1 MALQAD
7 DPFLASPPLP
17 HEKLRGIVTARRIAL
32 LKLGYEPIPILSGRK
47 RPPMNGW
54 QDVRITIPPDEDV
67 ITPWADTYPGAL
79 STGIRTRNTP
89 GFDIDIKDQNVA
101 DQVEQAL
108 LNMVP
113 SGTILKRVGQ
123 PPKRLIPFRC
133 TTPFKKISA
142 TFKAP
147 DDVAHKVEV
156 LADGQQFVAE
166 GIHETTQQP
175 YRWADNVNLLNVA
188 HEHLPLVEEE
198 LARRFVA
205 EASEIMK
212 RAGWVEVGAQGK
224 SKSNGKPN
232 GKANG
237 HMAGE
242 TAAKTPGSSIYGR
255 TALREECDKL
265 AAIPKDGGRNNAL
278 NNAAFSVFQLVAG
291 GELDEE
297 KDKVRDQLF
306 AAAEK
311 CGLVTEDGAASVRA
325 TIESGAKAGR
335 AQPRRAPN
343 GTGGPGNRGGD
354 ETGDQRA
361 DQDDDELVIAAADE
375 LEMCGVDWLWPGRF
389 ARGKFGLIAGLP
401 DMGKGRADRR
411 FHH

>member
-1 MALQAD
+1 Q
-7 DPFLASPPLP
+7 
-17 HEKLRGIVTARRIAL
+17 G
-32 LKLGYEPIPILSGRK
+32 
-47 RPPMNGW
+47 
-54 QDVRITIPPDEDV
+54 
-67 ITPWADTYPGAL
+67 
-79 STGIRTRNTP
+79 
-89 GFDIDIKDQNVA
+89 VA

-123 PPKRLIPFRC
+123 PPKRLIPFGC

-147 DDVAHKVEV
+147 DDVIHKVEV

-175 YRWADNVNLLNVA
+175 YRWADNVNLLSVA
-188 HEHLPLVEEE
+188 HEHLPLVDEE

-205 EASEIMK
+205 EAGEIMK
-212 RAGWVEVGAQGK
+212 RAGWSEVGAQGK
-224 SKSNGKPN
+224 PKNSGKPN

-237 HMAGE
+237 NTE

-265 AAIPKDGGRNNAL
+265 AAMPKDGGRNNAL
-278 NNAAFSVFQLVAG
+278 NSAAFSVFQLVAG

-311 CGLVTEDGAASVRA
+311 CGLVIEDGAASVLA

-335 AQPRRAPN
+335 AQPRQAPDTN
-343 GTGGPGNRGGD
+343 SHNQADHKSGGEHD
-354 ETGDQRA
+354 DQN
-361 DQDDDELVIAAADE
+361 DELRIVAAAD
-375 LEMCGVDWLWPGRF
+375 LDMCGIEWLWPGRF
-389 ARGKFGLIAGLP
+389 ALGKIGLVAGLP
-401 DMGKGRADRR
+401 DY
-411 FHH
+411 

>member
-1 MALQAD
+1 MALQND
-7 DPFLASPPLP
+7 DPFTASPPLP
-17 HEKLRGIVTARRIAL
+17 HEKLRTAVTARRVAL
-32 LKLGYEPIPILSGRK
+32 LKLGYEPIPVLSGRK
-47 RPPMNGW
+47 RPAMNGW
-54 QDVRITIPPDEDV
+54 QEARITIPPDEDV
-67 ITPWADTYPGAL
+67 ISPWADTYPSAL
-79 STGIRTRNTP
+79 STGIRTRYTP

-101 DQVEQAL
+101 DQVEQSL

-147 DDVAHKVEV
+147 DDVVHKVEV

-212 RAGWVEVGAQGK
+212 RAGWSEIGAQGK
-224 SKSNGKPN
+224 PKNNGKPN

-237 HMAGE
+237 NTE
-242 TAAKTPGSSIYGR
+242 TA
-255 TALREECDKL
+255 
-265 AAIPKDGGRNNAL
+265 
-278 NNAAFSVFQLVAG
+278 
-291 GELDEE
+291 
-297 KDKVRDQLF
+297 
-306 AAAEK
+306 
-311 CGLVTEDGAASVRA
+311 
-325 TIESGAKAGR
+325 
-335 AQPRRAPN
+335 
-343 GTGGPGNRGGD
+343 
-354 ETGDQRA
+354 
-361 DQDDDELVIAAADE
+361 
-375 LEMCGVDWLWPGRF
+375 
-389 ARGKFGLIAGLP
+389 
-401 DMGKGRADRR
+401 
-411 FHH
+411 